1 MTERE
6 HSDPEHDD
14 MGTGG
19 SVRSTGYL
27 LWQVVNLW
35 QRRQKKALSPF
46 NLTPVQFLLLAGLD
60 DLSGNA
66 PESIT
71 QTALARHCGTDRMM
85 TSQVLRHLEGDGL
98 IHRREHDG
106 DGRAMAVEIGEAG
119 RDLVRRAATS
129 VAQVET
135 AFFQALGPDVPAFG
149 DALTVLSGER
159 PRRRVPA
166 GSRSS

>member
-1 MTERE
+1 MTERRR
-6 HSDPEHDD
+6 SDSEDD
-14 MGTGG
+14 SARSAG

-35 QRRQKKALSPF
+35 QRRQKEALSPF
-46 NLTPVQFLLLAGLD
+46 KLTPVQYLLLAGLD
-60 DLSGNA
+60 DLSETA
-66 PESIT
+66 PGPIT
-71 QTALARHCGTDRMM
+71 QTVLARHCRTDRMM

-106 DGRAMAVEIGEAG
+106 DGRAMAVEIDKAG
-119 RDLVRRAATS
+119 RDLVHRAAKS
-129 VAQVET
+129 VAQAET
-135 AFFQALGPDVPAFG
+135 AFFRALGPDVPAFG

>member
-1 MTERE
+1 MTERQ
-6 HSDPEHDD
+6 HGDPERDNKP
-14 MGTGG
+14 TAG

-35 QRRQKKALSPF
+35 QRRQKEALSPF

-60 DLSGNA
+60 DLSETA
-66 PESIT
+66 PEPIT
-71 QTALARHCGTDRMM
+71 QTVLARHCRTDRMM
-85 TSQVLRHLEGDGL
+85 TSQVLRHLEGEGQ

-106 DGRAMAVEIGEAG
+106 DGRAMAVEISGAG
-119 RDLVRRAATS
+119 RDLVRKAAKS
-129 VAQVET
+129 VEQVEA
-135 AFFQALGPDVPAFG
+135 AFFRALGPDIPAFG
-149 DALTVLSGER
+149 DALTLLSGER